1 MTHETD
7 LTCAEFES
15 LLGDYLDEG
24 ALSAAQRGA
33 CEMHRA
39 GCPEC
44 AALVADLRTIV
55 RDAGDLPPR
64 SPSRDLWSEIET
76 RIEAPVVALSS
87 RNTAEFAVATT
98 LVADVAPVSEIAPAV
113 RRRAFVARLSVRQM
127 ALAASLLV
135 AVTAGLT
142 YRLTKQ
148 AVTVADV
155 GARTSGT
162 APAPSLMQQVSRQ
175 TAEETFDR
183 EIASLR
189 KVVSDRRAEL
199 DSGTVA
205 VLEKNLKLIDQAIA
219 ESKAALAKDPASA
232 FLEDRLTRAYD
243 TKLQLLR
250 GVATIPQRS

>member
-1 MTHETD
+1 
-7 LTCAEFES
+7 
-15 LLGDYLDEG
+15 
-24 ALSAAQRGA
+24 
-33 CEMHRA
+33 
-39 GCPEC
+39 
-44 AALVADLRTIV
+44 VAPI
-55 RDAGDLPPR
+55 A
-64 SPSRDLWSEIET
+64 PSR
-76 RIEAPVVALSS
+76 V
-87 RNTAEFAVATT
+87 
-98 LVADVAPVSEIAPAV
+98 
-113 RRRAFVARLSVRQM
+113 FVAAFTGRQM

-142 YRLTKQ
+142 YQLTKQ
-148 AVTVADV
+148 AAVEATVAGLSEGSAV
-155 GARTSGT
+155 
-162 APAPSLMQQVSRQ
+162 APATTPAPVVLQQVARQ

-189 KVVSDRRAEL
+189 KVVNDRRAEL

-205 VLEKNLKLIDQAIA
+205 VLERNLKLIDQAIA